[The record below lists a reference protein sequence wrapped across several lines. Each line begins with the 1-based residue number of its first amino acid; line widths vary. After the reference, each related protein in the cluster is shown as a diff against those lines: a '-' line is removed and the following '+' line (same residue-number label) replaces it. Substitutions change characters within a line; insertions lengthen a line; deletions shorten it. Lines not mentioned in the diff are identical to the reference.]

1 MEPAFDGMVV
11 LGRSKEMANEEL
23 AVGKDDLVNLWRL
36 VEGRDGGPAWIKMME
51 KSLPT
56 MTYQA
61 WRRDAQVNHKIV
73 AFTIFSVA
81 NLKLCLLIF
90 FLISWSCND

>member
-1 MEPAFDGMVV
+1 MDLACEREPAFDGMVV
-11 LGRSKEMANEEL
+11 LGRSSEMANEEL

-36 VEGRDGGPAWIKMME
+36 VEGRDGGPSWIKMME

-61 WRRDAQVNHKIV
+61 WRRDAQVNEFSR
-73 AFTIFSVA
+73 AFLLQ
-81 NLKLCLLIF
+81 NLKCLCA
-90 FLISWSCND
+90 

>member
-1 MEPAFDGMVV
+1 MADLACEREPAFDGMVV
-11 LGRSKEMANEEL
+11 LGRSSEMANEEL

-36 VEGRDGGPAWIKMME
+36 VEGRDGGPSWIKMME

-61 WRRDAQVNHKIV
+61 WRRDAQVNESSR
-73 AFTIFSVA
+73 AFLLQ
-81 NLKLCLLIF
+81 NLKCLCA
-90 FLISWSCND
+90 

>member
-1 MEPAFDGMVV
+1 
-11 LGRSKEMANEEL
+11 MANEEM

-36 VEGRDGGPAWIKMME
+36 VEGRDGGPSWIKMME

-61 WRRDAQVNHKIV
+61 WRRDAQVNESSRT
-73 AFTIFSVA
+73 FLLQ
-81 NLKLCLLIF
+81 NLKLMCLF
-90 FLISWSCND
+90 AYLISCSCND

>member
-1 MEPAFDGMVV
+1 MVV
-11 LGRSKEMANEEL
+11 PGRSSEMANEEL

-36 VEGRDGGPAWIKMME
+36 VEGRDGGPAWLKMME

-61 WRRDAQVNHKIV
+61 WRRDAQVNG
-73 AFTIFSVA
+73 FS
-81 NLKLCLLIF
+81 
-90 FLISWSCND
+90 

>member
-1 MEPAFDGMVV
+1 MVV
-11 LGRSKEMANEEL
+11 LGRSSEGANEEL

-61 WRRDAQVNHKIV
+61 WRRDTQVNG
-73 AFTIFSVA
+73 FSRTLVSCA
-81 NLKLCLLIF
+81 YSFC
-90 FLISWSCND
+90 LISCSCHD

>member
-1 MEPAFDGMVV
+1 MRYGSWSGLWSKPCFWWILACEREPAFDGMVV
-11 LGRSKEMANEEL
+11 VLGRSSEMANEEL
-23 AVGKDDLVNLWRL
+23 AVGKEDLVNLWRL

-61 WRRDAQVNHKIV
+61 WRRDAQVNN
-73 AFTIFSVA
+73 S
-81 NLKLCLLIF
+81 
-90 FLISWSCND
+90 S

>member
-1 MEPAFDGMVV
+1 MADLACEREPAFDGMVV
-11 LGRSKEMANEEL
+11 LGRSPERANEEM

-61 WRRDAQVNHKIV
+61 WRRDAQVNESSR
-73 AFTIFSVA
+73 AFLLQ
-81 NLKLCLLIF
+81 NLKCLCA
-90 FLISWSCND
+90 